1 MRRSFALDLYLV
13 TDRTLCATLGIERV
27 VGEAVAGGVTMVQL
41 RDDRTAHGEL
51 VALARRLKV
60 LLEPTGVPLIVNNR
74 LDVAV
79 ASGADGLHIGQADIA
94 PARARGELGDEA
106 LLGLSITAPGQL
118 AAVDAHLATY
128 DASGAVSG
136 IDDRSIIA
144 ILVGAVK
151 SIWEKVTALMQ
162 SDEAQNA
169 RIQRLEEEVAA
180 LKSQSAAAGVSVGGI
195 QSIDPGSSSTPTT
208 PAEPT
213 TASNDN
219 EPADEPAAAE
229 PEADPPLELEPANNN
244 FPAEELP
251 ATDTE

>member
-1 MRRSFALDLYLV
+1 MRF
-13 TDRTLCATLGIERV
+13 GF
-27 VGEAVAGGVTMVQL
+27 
-41 RDDRTAHGEL
+41 
-51 VALARRLKV
+51 
-60 LLEPTGVPLIVNNR
+60 
-74 LDVAV
+74 
-79 ASGADGLHIGQADIA
+79 IA
-94 PARARGELGDEA
+94 ED
-106 LLGLSITAPGQL
+106 T

-195 QSIDPGSSSTPTT
+195 QSIDPGSSSTPTAEADADNATSTT